1 MPIRLLV
8 GPESGSAHLMIF
20 FRLILCAEILRTIKG
35 FVNFCYSLLVNDFI
49 SVRRATFLVSDPGCQ
64 HLADLNLKTPI
75 SFNSFCDSNLHVT
88 CTEETQLKI
97 IDFSIENIKILKV

>member
-35 FVNFCYSLLVNDFI
+35 FVNFCYSLLVNDFK
-49 SVRRATFLVSDPGCQ
+49 SVQRATFLVLVDIQPNWIRIQG
-64 HLADLNLKTPI
+64 A
-75 SFNSFCDSNLHVT
+75 
-88 CTEETQLKI
+88 
-97 IDFSIENIKILKV
+97 NILRILT